1 MTLTCRD
8 VMPSHQITLKPD
20 DTVSKAFNLMRANGM
35 RFLPVVAEDGTYVG
49 VFTSPTL
56 IKLLLPRAITI
67 QMSGKDSK
75 GLSNL
80 GFYNIDEQDFH
91 QSLKDIKDEKVINHL
106 SDPDNIP
113 VTSPDTAVMEG
124 ILLLHKY
131 KRHVIL
137 VEPETNQFVGV
148 VSINSALKN
157 IFDKDY
163 RVDEN
168 PSH

>member
-1 MTLTCRD
+1 MTLTCKD
-8 VMPSHQITLKPD
+8 VMVENQCILRPT
-20 DTVSKAFNLMRANGM
+20 DTVSTAFRLMRTKGV

-75 GLSNL
+75 SLSNL
-80 GFYNIDEQDFH
+80 GFYNVDEETFH
-91 QSLKDIKDEKVINHL
+91 DSLAEEKDEPVINHL

-113 VTSPDTAVMEG
+113 LVAPDTSVMEG
-124 ILLLHKY
+124 VLLLHKY

-137 VEPETNQFVGV
+137 VDPDSNRFIGV
-148 VSINSALKN
+148 LSINSVLKKM
-157 IFDKDY
+157 F
-163 RVDEN
+163 DEN
-168 PSH
+168 YEI

>member
-1 MTLTCRD
+1 MTLTCKD
-8 VMPSHQITLKPD
+8 VMVENQCILRPT
-20 DTVSKAFNLMRANGM
+20 DTVSTAFRLMRTKGV

-75 GLSNL
+75 SLSNL
-80 GFYNIDEQDFH
+80 GFYNVDEETFH
-91 QSLKDIKDEKVINHL
+91 DSLAEEKDEPVINHL

-113 VTSPDTAVMEG
+113 LVAPDTSVMEG
-124 ILLLHKY
+124 VLLLHKH

-137 VEPETNQFVGV
+137 VDPDSNRFIGV
-148 VSINSALKN
+148 LSINSVLKKM
-157 IFDKDY
+157 F
-163 RVDEN
+163 DEN
-168 PSH
+168 YEI